1 MENSR
6 SIYEYLTMKKY
17 LHVEFCIRLNI
28 QDKGSNSKL
37 FPSIKENRNIFWSL
51 KILPN
56 NWFGPNYVRSF
67 ITNHLVL

>member
-17 LHVEFCIRLNI
+17 LRVEFYIRLNI

-37 FPSIKENRNIFWSL
+37 FPSIKENRNIFL
-51 KILPN
+51 EFKNTPK
-56 NWFGPNYVRSF
+56 
-67 ITNHLVL
+67 